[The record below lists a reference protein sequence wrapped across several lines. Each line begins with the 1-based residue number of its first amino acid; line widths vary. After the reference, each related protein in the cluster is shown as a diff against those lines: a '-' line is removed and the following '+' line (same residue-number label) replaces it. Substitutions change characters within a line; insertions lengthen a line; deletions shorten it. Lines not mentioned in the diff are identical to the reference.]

1 MELIKLVT
9 ARRSR
14 WSDLLHAALNTAYA
28 TLLFFLIT
36 PEIDLPLLALA
47 LVFISKWRV
56 VAVRPR
62 FWFANFQA
70 NFVDFMVGVSVWA
83 LMMLTAT
90 ASPWVAAMLA
100 VLFAVWLI
108 AIKPHSTQ
116 RWILLQAGIAQFVS
130 LLALYSFAHTFEFGQ
145 FVKDSTFLTVVIAW
159 AIGYMSARHALTAF
173 HNEDERAFISLAW
186 GFVVAELSWLFHHWT
201 IAYAIYQSDSI
212 RADAQLM
219 IPQGVIIIT
228 LLSYTAV
235 NVYALLHH
243 SHENRDMRRVRSSI
257 TFSAAVIVI
266 LLLFFSGLIDV
277 TSLT

>member
-1 MELIKLVT
+1 MHAGLNTIYAALMFFLVT
-9 ARRSR
+9 
-14 WSDLLHAALNTAYA
+14 
-28 TLLFFLIT
+28 
-36 PEIDLPLLALA
+36 PEVDLPLLALL

-83 LMMLTAT
+83 LMVLTASST
-90 ASPWVAAMLA
+90 PWVAAMLA
-100 VLFAVWLI
+100 LLFAFWLVI
-108 AIKPHSTQ
+108 VKPHSTQ
-116 RWILLQAGIAQFVS
+116 KWILLQAGIAQFVS
-130 LLALYSFAHTFEFGQ
+130 LVALYSFAHTFEFGQ
-145 FVKDSTFLTVVIAW
+145 FLRDSTFLTVVIAW
-159 AIGYMSARHALTAF
+159 IIGYMSARHALTAF

-201 IAYAIYQSDSI
+201 ISYAIYRSDTV

-228 LLSYTAV
+228 LLSYTAI

-243 SHENRDMRRVRSSI
+243 SAEHRDTRKVRSSI
-257 TFSAAVIVI
+257 IFSAAVTTI